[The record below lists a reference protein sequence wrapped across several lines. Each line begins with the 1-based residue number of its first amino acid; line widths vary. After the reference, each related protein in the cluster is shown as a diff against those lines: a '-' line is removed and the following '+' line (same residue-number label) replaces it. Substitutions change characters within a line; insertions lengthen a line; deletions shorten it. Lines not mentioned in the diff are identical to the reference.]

1 MTNCN
6 IVLILEENAAAFGV
20 RTAIVDEEGRSL
32 SFFDL
37 NERVKQ
43 QSAALLAEGLKRE
56 QIVLLAIA
64 PGIDFFVA
72 LLAILRVGARVLLIE
87 PGSVR
92 RVLSCLEAVRPDF
105 VLTVPWLVP
114 LFACR
119 YRTLTLSHRKSAQA
133 PAAAFV
139 ERNGGALITFTSGTT
154 GSVKA
159 IERSHGFLVQQAE
172 VIDKSLALSASHT
185 TLTTLPVFTLAHL
198 FYGVTTILV
207 GKKSCRK
214 ALKLVARHQPKKIL
228 CAPAFLTGLLEAR
241 AGQDLSC
248 LKEVLVGGAPI
259 FPSLVEAVLTGLPQ
273 ATVTSVYGAS
283 EAEPICHFSV
293 SSKNSSGYRRLL
305 AGAARGQGLYLGK
318 CEDSSV
324 NMLILA
330 EGDLERLLTQ
340 ATVTADDLARLSAS
354 EGHLLVAG
362 EHVNQGYFHEQRSSN
377 KLKVLQNDGS
387 TRVYHAT
394 GDMVKICG
402 DELFLTGRAGYESSC
417 KKGRY
422 PLMVEAFA
430 KTHDCIGQAAY
441 VELDGPSFL
450 AVLAVTLK
458 GREANLEP
466 ELEAYCKKEF
476 IKLVV
481 MKKLPLDARH
491 GSKVLYEKL
500 KKELRAFGY
509 SRPRGTWAVTTE
521 EPSCLSKASI

>member
-1 MTNCN
+1 MMTNCN
-6 IVLILEENAAAFGV
+6 IALILEENAAAFGT
-20 RTAIVDEEGRSL
+20 RTAIVDEEGRLL
-32 SFFDL
+32 SFHGL

-43 QSAALLAEGLKRE
+43 QAAALLAEGLKRE

-87 PGSVR
+87 PGSAK
-92 RVLSCLEAVRPDF
+92 RVLSCLDAVRPDF

-119 YRTLTLSHRKSAQA
+119 YRTFTLSNRKSDQA

-139 ERNGGALITFTSGTT
+139 DSKDGALITFTSGTT

-159 IERSHGFLVQQAE
+159 IERSHGFLVQQTE
-172 VIDKSLALSASHT
+172 VIDKSLALSASPC

-214 ALKLVARHQPKKIL
+214 ALKLVDRHQPKKIL
-228 CAPAFLTGLLEAR
+228 CAPAFLTGLLEES

-248 LKEVLVGGAPI
+248 LDEVLVGGAPI
-259 FPSLVEAVLTGLPQ
+259 FPSLVESVLARLPQ

-293 SSKNSSGYRRLL
+293 SSSHGAGYRRLHEL
-305 AGAARGQGLYLGK
+305 AAEGQGLYLGR
-318 CEDSSV
+318 CEDRSV
-324 NMLILA
+324 NLLMLSEA
-330 EGDLERLLTQ
+330 
-340 ATVTADDLARLSAS
+340 DLARLLNQSRVTEEEISRLSAA

-362 EHVNQGYFHEQRSSN
+362 KHVNQGYFNEQKGTN
-377 KLKVLQNDGS
+377 KLRVLQKDC
-387 TRVYHAT
+387 TIKVYHAT
-394 GDMVKICG
+394 GDMCKMLAG
-402 DELFLTGRAGYESSC
+402 ELVLTGRAGYESKC

-430 KTHDCIGQAAY
+430 KTHDGIGEAAY
-441 VELDGPSFL
+441 VELDGQPL
-450 AVLAVTLK
+450 LAVTLK

-500 KKELRAFGY
+500 KEELRLLGY